1 MGPFTADPPVARTV
15 AAWVP
20 PLARVGYAAKGL
32 VYLLVGGIAI
42 KAALATGGARGTT
55 EALAALASEGPG
67 RAMLMAIALGLAAH
81 VLWRLVQS
89 LLDPEHPEGGAKR
102 IAMRA
107 FYLLSAGVYGSL
119 ATTAWQLGRGD
130 AATRN
135 DGHEVW
141 VAQLLQQP
149 LGAVLVMIAGAS
161 VAGYGVHQLVKAV
174 RGDVNRHMRPPD
186 ADTRRGLDLIG
197 RIGTAA
203 RGVVLLPIGWFVFN
217 AGRHYR
223 ASVAAD
229 TGEVLRMLGSDLL
242 LAAVGAGLA
251 AYGLHQV
258 SKALFRRIRK
268 PA

>member
-1 MGPFTADPPVARTV
+1 MQQRLAEAPITENV

-20 PLARVGYAAKGL
+20 PLARVGYAAKGI
-32 VYLLVGGIAI
+32 VYLLVGGVAI
-42 KAALATGGARGTT
+42 RAAFATGNAQGTSDSL
-55 EALAALASEGPG
+55 AMLAASNPG
-67 RAMLMAIALGLAAH
+67 RILLFLVAAGLAAH
-81 VLWRLVQS
+81 VIWRLVQA
-89 LLDPEHPEGGAKR
+89 LLDPEHREGGARR
-102 IAMRA
+102 IAMRS
-107 FYLLSAGVYGSL
+107 FYLVSAGTYGSL
-119 ATTAWQLGRGD
+119 AATAWQLGKGN
-130 AATRN
+130 ATRE

-141 VAQLLQQP
+141 IAQLLQQP
-149 LGAVLVMIAGAS
+149 MGPVIVMLVGAAVM
-161 VAGYGVHQLVKAV
+161 GYGVHQVIKAA

-217 AGRHYR
+217 AARLYR
-223 ASVAAD
+223 ASEAAD

-242 LAAVGAGLA
+242 LAAVGVGLA

-258 SKALFRRIRK
+258 SKALFRRVRP